1 MKILWVDDEIDLLRP
16 FVLGLRSKGYQV
28 ETSTN
33 GPDALEMLQAGDF
46 DLVLVDQIMSGMA
59 GLDVLKRIKELD
71 SNMLV
76 TMVTKSDEEALV
88 DDAYGELV
96 DDFLIKPFTS
106 AQLLAV
112 VKRLLEKRR
121 LVVERVGRQ
130 YTSTMAESRE
140 LSDWKDWIGLYRVLD
155 HWQAMLNR
163 YGDEGLLEIHDD
175 RWRQSDEEFSRFTI
189 GSYLGWVRGD
199 GPTLSH
205 RVIEDVVRPCWE
217 DKQTYLIL
225 LDAMRADQ
233 WGALAPLLREHYE
246 VDVSYYFSVL
256 PTATPYSRN
265 AIFSGLLPL
274 DIIRKYPRYWVFEET
289 GQNRFEKELLAELL
303 LRLRFRDR
311 YAFYKYPTGTDIE
324 RERGVLLDGEVR
336 FTVIV
341 LNLLDQLI
349 HSIQGTRLL
358 EEMIP
363 DEAALASATRVW
375 FASSFVFQLL
385 KTLARRD
392 CRVVVTSDHGFLRVK
407 RPVQIHGGREMSANL
422 RYKHGAA
429 LRTDERKVLLLQDP
443 EEFMLP
449 VEHKTDRFAIATSDY
464 YFIYPTKPREYERTY
479 KHTYQHGGISLREMI
494 VPCAVLTPR

>member
-1 MKILWVDDEIDLLRP
+1 MKILWIDDEIDLLRP
-16 FVLGLRSKGYQV
+16 FVLGLRSKGYRV
-28 ETSTN
+28 ETATN
-33 GPDALEMLQAGDF
+33 GPDGLELLQAGDF
-46 DLVLVDQIMSGMA
+46 DLVLLDQIMSGMA
-59 GLDVLKRIKELD
+59 GLDVLKRVKEIE
-71 SNMLV
+71 SNVLV

-112 VKRLLEKRR
+112 IKRLLEKRR

-130 YTSTMAESRE
+130 YTSAMAEPRE
-140 LSDWKDWIGLYRVLD
+140 LSDWKDWVNLCRVLD

-163 YGDEGLLEIHDD
+163 YGDEGLLEVQED
-175 RWRQSDEEFSRFTI
+175 RWRQSDEEFSRFAI
-189 GSYLGWVRGD
+189 DSYQGWVRGD
-199 GPTLSH
+199 GPLLSH
-205 RVIEDVVRPCWE
+205 RLLEDVVRPLWE
-217 DKQTYLIL
+217 EKQTYFIL
-225 LDAMRADQ
+225 LDAMRSDQ
-233 WGALAPLLREHYE
+233 WSAIAPLLREYFE
-246 VDVSYYFSVL
+246 VDFNHYFSLL

-274 DIIRKYPRYWVFEET
+274 DIIRRYPRYWVFEET

-303 LRLRFRDR
+303 ARLRFRDR

-324 RERGVLLDGEVR
+324 RGRGVLLDSEVR

-392 CRVVVTSDHGFLRVK
+392 CRVVMTSDHGFLRVK

-429 LRTDERKVLLLQDP
+429 LRTDERKVLLLHDP
-443 EEFMLP
+443 EQFMLP
-449 VEHKTDRFAIATSDY
+449 VEHRSDRFAIATSDY